1 MARKSAVYDFF
12 DENDKKFVCK
22 VENEEGLC
30 GVELVSSRSGG
41 GNSGN
46 LKRHLERLHPKQ
58 FEEVESRDAAKR
70 KKNGQGQRSIIG
82 CFPSVPVTANILTK
96 KEDFLTGIIQM
107 VVYDGLS
114 LRFFS
119 GKGFKTICGAA
130 AEKFGVRLDKDNI
143 RDLVMTKAKLQRT
156 ELTKELEGKYV
167 YLKFDGATR
176 LRAHFLGVNVQYW
189 SNDGGLKVKTLALVD
204 TQAQHGSE
212 SLKTLVLQTMQR
224 FNIPLYRGGGGK

>member
-1 MARKSAVYDFF
+1 
-12 DENDKKFVCK
+12 
-22 VENEEGLC
+22 
-30 GVELVSSRSGG
+30 
-41 GNSGN
+41 
-46 LKRHLERLHPKQ
+46 
-58 FEEVESRDAAKR
+58 
-70 KKNGQGQRSIIG
+70 
-82 CFPSVPVTANILTK
+82 
-96 KEDFLTGIIQM
+96 M

-224 FNIPLYRGGGGK
+224 FNIPLSRVMACVTDNASNMTKTIKLLNDQLETAGGSDKNDVADDDEEEDDGELQEEEQEEEEEEDGEIEEVDEEEEEQEPGINSFIIII